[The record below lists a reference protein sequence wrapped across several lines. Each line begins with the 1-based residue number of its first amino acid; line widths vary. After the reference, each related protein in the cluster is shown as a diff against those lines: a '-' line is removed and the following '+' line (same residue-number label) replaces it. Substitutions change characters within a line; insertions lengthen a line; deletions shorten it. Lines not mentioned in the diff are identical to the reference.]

1 MGWFFNRNKPKSEER
16 RSSLRKDEYSFR
28 RSRTLTGTSS
38 TKVSAAAEPRSH
50 LKTDRLKKHD
60 LWQLQLR
67 VIRWLLLLGICAAI
81 VVFAAINYI
90 RTIDVQVSQ
99 PSASQPAI
107 NVYQKDIGQY
117 FSSHLFERFGFLLN
131 PTQLNQFLQSQHTEI
146 ASVGVDRAW
155 YGGQVRFKIAFRRPL
170 LMWQVANQR
179 FYVDDKGVAFTYNH
193 FTDAIITVSDQS
205 GVVPDAHGAI
215 ASKRFVR
222 FLGKLVFSVNG
233 VGKGQVSD
241 VIIPP
246 STREIDL
253 KLAGRGYIIKTQIDR
268 DPAQQGEDIKRA
280 LDYFD
285 SHNITPQYVDV
296 RLASKAFYK

>member
-1 MGWFFNRNKPKSEER
+1 MGWLFKRNKPKSGER
-16 RSSLRKDEYSFR
+16 RPTSGKDDYSFR

-38 TKVSAAAEPRSH
+38 TKVQAAAEPRSH

-60 LWQLQLR
+60 FWQLRLQI
-67 VIRWLLLLGICAAI
+67 VRWLLFMALAAGLI
-81 VVFAAINYI
+81 AFGMVNYI
-90 RTIDVQVSQ
+90 KTIEVRPSQ

-107 NVYQKDIGQY
+107 GVYQQDIAKY
-117 FSSHLFERFGFLLN
+117 FAAHMFERFGFLLSSV
-131 PTQLNQFLQSQHTEI
+131 QLSQFLQSQHTEI
-146 ASVGVDRAW
+146 ASVTVDRDW
-155 YGGQVRFKIAFRRPL
+155 YGGHVRFKVTFRRPL
-170 LMWQVANQR
+170 LMWQVANQK

-193 FTDAIITVSDQS
+193 FADAIITVSDQS

-222 FLGKLVFSVNG
+222 FLGKLVSSVNG
-233 VGKGQVSD
+233 VGKGRVSD

-253 KLAGRGYIIKTQIDR
+253 KLAGRGYIIKTHIDR